1 MDWLLLL
8 QTAIACFAVGIAIM
22 IVLWLLAIRLKDVSI
37 IDIWWG
43 PGFAVSA
50 WVAYAVAGDP
60 TTPRD
65 FWVAVLASI
74 WALRLGFA
82 LLRRKLGHRGEDK
95 RYTNL
100 RKKVPGNFN
109 IWALKHVYLNQGCV
123 QFVVG
128 VPVLLAIVQPA
139 PALFGPIAWV
149 GVALYVIGLY
159 FEAVGDWQMDRF
171 RADPA
176 NKGRIIETGLWRYT
190 RHPNYFGDVAVWTGL
205 ALVSL
210 DHWTG
215 VFGFIGPIA
224 IGYVLI
230 RITGLPLMERYLMK
244 RPGYAEY
251 AARTSAFVPWFPKT

>member
-1 MDWLLLL
+1 MNWDLLLE
-8 QTAIACFAVGIAIM
+8 AAFAWLVVGLAIM
-22 IVLWLLAIRLKDVSI
+22 MLLWLLAIRLNDVSI

-43 PGFAVSA
+43 PGFAVGA

-65 FWVAVLASI
+65 VWVAVLASI
-74 WALRLGFA
+74 WALRLGIV
-82 LLRRKLGHRGEDK
+82 LLARKRGHGEDR
-95 RYTNL
+95 RYTQL
-100 RKKVPGNFN
+100 RKKVSGNFN
-109 IWALKHVYLNQGCV
+109 LWALKNVYLNQGVV

-128 VPVLLAIVQPA
+128 VPVLVAIVQPA
-139 PALFGPIAWV
+139 PALFGPVAWI
-149 GVALYVIGLY
+149 GVAVYAIGLY

-205 ALVSL
+205 ALIAL

-215 VFGFIGPIA
+215 VIGLIGPVA
-224 IGYVLI
+224 IGYVLVK
-230 RITGLPLMERYLMK
+230 ITGLPLMERYLMK

-251 AARTSAFVPWFPKT
+251 AARTSAFIPWFPKK